1 MVAGRDT
8 RLALAYL
15 EMRYYRRSEVVL
27 FQVAM
32 VLERFFIFPSTEDS
46 EGGVCPLV
54 SNENFALV
62 HSDTEPF

>member
-15 EMRYYRRSEVVL
+15 EMRHYRRSEVAL
-27 FQVAM
+27 LQAPM

-54 SNENFALV
+54 SDENFTLV